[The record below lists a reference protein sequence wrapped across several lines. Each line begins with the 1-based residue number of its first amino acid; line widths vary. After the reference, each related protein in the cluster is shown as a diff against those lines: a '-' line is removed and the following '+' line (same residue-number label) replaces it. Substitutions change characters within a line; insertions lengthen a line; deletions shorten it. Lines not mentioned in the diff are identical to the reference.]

1 MWSSLK
7 SVIWRTLFLA
17 AMPMLLAGC
26 SHKYDSNELD
36 LGFYQWNKWHEQSAA
51 GKTGTYQAPALGWEA
66 FDRGVGELVRIP
78 SEVADTGGVA
88 WFHCRFTL
96 PEQWEGRQVSMVF
109 EGIDPVADVY
119 LNEILIGTVQ
129 LSEDPYTIEVSDPI
143 HYTLDNHLA
152 IRVIWPS
159 GGTPERAWGVT
170 GKVIVKSNP
179 DPR

>member
-1 MWSSLK
+1 
-7 SVIWRTLFLA
+7 
-17 AMPMLLAGC
+17 
-26 SHKYDSNELD
+26 
-36 LGFYQWNKWHEQSAA
+36 
-51 GKTGTYQAPALGWEA
+51 
-66 FDRGVGELVRIP
+66 
-78 SEVADTGGVA
+78 VA